1 MNNNSD
7 GSALSVVAVY
17 FDTLAGGSADNSFIQ
32 DLITTNTS
40 TTIVNG
46 KITWLPKGIEVEDLL
61 NKLDG
66 TKILNYMGSLTT
78 PTCAEIVEWNVIN
91 DPQPISPAQ
100 LNFFKTKWA
109 SNKTFAAGRGNNRA
123 VQPIGSRVINY
134 YSGPAPSSV
143 SGYLHIAVFSTLIS
157 LAGLFFY

>member
-1 MNNNSD
+1 MHNNSD

-17 FDTLAGGSADNSFIQ
+17 FDVVAGGSTDNSFIQ
-32 DLITTNTS
+32 DIITPNAS

-46 KITWLPKGIEVEDLL
+46 KITWIPTGIEVEGLL

-78 PTCAEIVEWNVIN
+78 PTCSEIVEWNVIN

-109 SNKTFAAGRGNNRA
+109 SNSTFAGGRGNNRA
-123 VQPIGSRVINY
+123 V
-134 YSGPAPSSV
+134 
-143 SGYLHIAVFSTLIS
+143 
-157 LAGLFFY
+157 